1 MLSESDNLGARKM
14 NVSQYLASI
23 GARGGKSKS
32 RSKAAASKS
41 NGKLGGRPKTKRV
54 ARRNRGALGKESN
67 GN

>member
-32 RSKAAASKS
+32 RAKSAAAKS
-41 NGKLGGRPKTKRV
+41 NGKLGGRPKKKKRI
-54 ARRNRGALGKESN
+54 ARRQNAETLPAVG
-67 GN
+67 